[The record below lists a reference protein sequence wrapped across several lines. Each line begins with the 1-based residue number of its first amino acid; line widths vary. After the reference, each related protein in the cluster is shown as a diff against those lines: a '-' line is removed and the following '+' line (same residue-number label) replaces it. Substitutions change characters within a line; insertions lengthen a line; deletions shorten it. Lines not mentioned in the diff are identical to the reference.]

1 MNMKTLTKKKKE
13 EEVRMSVINWKKW
26 GLGIVTASTTLLL
39 AACGGGEGETDTPD
53 TDEGNEAGTEEVG
66 GSLEVSVQP
75 EYVDFINEMAA
86 DFEDEYGVEVE
97 VSEREMFET
106 LEALPLDGPAGL
118 FPDVT
123 IAPYDRIGGLG
134 QQGHLHTV
142 TLPDNDQYD
151 EIDEQQVTIDG
162 EVYGSPYVIEALI
175 MYYNTD
181 LLDEAPETF
190 EDLEAL
196 AEDDQYD
203 FESESGK
210 NTAFLANWVDFYSS
224 YGLLSGFGGYVF
236 GEDGTDTSDIG
247 LNSEGAIEGIEY
259 AADWYSKWPEGMQD
273 VTSAGNFV
281 DDTFISGKAAAII
294 GGPWSAASYDAEDVN
309 YSAAPIPTL
318 PNGNEYE
325 PFGGGKGWVISNYTE
340 NAENAQLWLDFITSE
355 DNMLALYEFNN
366 EVPANQQARQSIVDA
381 DENPLAIAVVE
392 QYNNAVPMP
401 NIPEMAE
408 VWEGAETMMFDAVSG
423 NKTPEESANDS
434 VQIISD
440 NIEQK
445 Y

>member
-1 MNMKTLTKKKKE
+1 
-13 EEVRMSVINWKKW
+13 MSITNWKKLS
-26 GLGIVTASTTLLL
+26 LGIVTASAAFLL
-39 AACGGGEGETDTPD
+39 AACGDGQGETESPD
-53 TDEGNEAGTEEVG
+53 SNEGNEAETEEVSG
-66 GSLEVSVQP
+66 GSLKVSV
-75 EYVDFINEMAA
+75 ESDYIDFINEKATE
-86 DFEDEYGVEVE
+86 FEEEYGVDVE

-118 FPDVT
+118 SPDVT

-151 EIDEQQVTIDG
+151 ETDEQQVSIDN
-162 EVYGSPYVIEALI
+162 EIYGAPYVIEALVL
-175 MYYNTD
+175 YYNTD

-190 EDLEAL
+190 EELEAL
-196 AEDDQYD
+196 AEDDNYAY
-203 FESESGK
+203 ESESGK

-236 GEDGTDTSDIG
+236 GENGTDTSDVG
-247 LNSEGAIEGIEY
+247 LNSQGAIEGIEY
-259 AADWYSKWPEGMQD
+259 ASEWYSKWPEGMQD
-273 VTSAGNFV
+273 TTSAGDFI
-281 DDTFISGKAAAII
+281 DDTFINGDAAAII
-294 GGPWSAASYDAEDVN
+294 NGPWTAASYDAAGLN
-309 YSAAPIPTL
+309 YTAVSIPTL

-325 PFGGGKGWVISNYTE
+325 PFGGGKGWIISNYTE

-355 DNMLALYEFNN
+355 ENMLALHEFNN

-381 DENPLAIAVVE
+381 GENPLAIAVVE
-392 QYNNAVPMP
+392 QYDNAVPMP

-408 VWEGAETMMFDAVSG
+408 VWEGAETMIFDAVSG
-423 NKTPEESANDS
+423 NKTAEESANDS

>member
-1 MNMKTLTKKKKE
+1 MNVT
-13 EEVRMSVINWKKW
+13 NWKKL
-26 GLGIVTASTTLLL
+26 GLGIVTASATLLL
-39 AACGGGEGETDTPD
+39 AACGGGQGETESGNTDTN
-53 TDEGNEAGTEEVG
+53 EENEANTEEVG
-66 GSLEVSVQP
+66 GSLEVSVGSD
-75 EYVDFINEMAA
+75 YVDFINDKAA
-86 DFEDEYGVEVE
+86 EFEEEYGVEVE

-118 FPDVT
+118 SPDVT

-142 TLPDNDQYD
+142 SLPDNDQYD
-151 EIDEQQVTIDG
+151 ETDEQQVTVDDEI
-162 EVYGSPYVIEALI
+162 YGSPYVIEALI

-181 LLDEAPETF
+181 LLDKAPETF
-190 EDLEAL
+190 EELEAL
-196 AEDDQYD
+196 SEDDDYAY
-203 FESESGK
+203 ESESGK
-210 NTAFLANWVDFYSS
+210 NTVFLANWVDFYSS
-224 YGLLSGFGGYVF
+224 YGLLSGFDGYVF

-247 LNSEGAIEGIEY
+247 LNTEGSIEGIEY
-259 AADWYSKWPEGMQD
+259 AADWYSKWPEGMLD
-273 VTSAGNFV
+273 ATSAGDFV
-281 DDTFISGKAAAII
+281 DDTFINGDAAVII
-294 GGPWSAASYDAEDVN
+294 GGPWTAASYDAEGLN
-309 YSAAPIPTL
+309 YTAAPIPTL

-355 DNMLALYEFNN
+355 DSSLALHEFNN

-381 DENPLAIAVVE
+381 DENPLAIAVVK

>member
-1 MNMKTLTKKKKE
+1 
-13 EEVRMSVINWKKW
+13 MSVINWKKM

-39 AACGGGEGETDTPD
+39 AACGGGDGGAETDNTD
-53 TDEGNEAGTEEVG
+53 TNEGNEADTEEVG
-66 GSLEVSVQP
+66 GSLEVSVAP
-75 EYVDFINEMAA
+75 EYIDFINDKASK
-86 DFEDEYGVEVE
+86 FEEEYGVEVE

-118 FPDVT
+118 SPDVT

-151 EIDEQQVTIDG
+151 ETDKQQVTIDD
-162 EVYGSPYVIEALI
+162 EIYGSPYVIEALI

-190 EDLEAL
+190 EELEAL
-196 AEDDQYD
+196 SEDDQYAY
-203 FESESGK
+203 ESESGK

-259 AADWYSKWPEGMQD
+259 AEDWYSKWPEGMLD
-273 VTSAGNFV
+273 ATSAGDFV
-281 DDTFISGKAAAII
+281 DDTFINGDAAAII
-294 GGPWSAASYDAEDVN
+294 GGPWTAASYDAEGLN

-325 PFGGGKGWVISNYTE
+325 PFGGGKGWIISNYTE

-355 DNMLALYEFNN
+355 DNMLALHEFNN
-366 EVPANQQARQSIVDA
+366 EVPANQQARQSIIDA

>member
-1 MNMKTLTKKKKE
+1 
-13 EEVRMSVINWKKW
+13 MSVINWKKM

-39 AACGGGEGETDTPD
+39 AACGGGNGGAETDNTD
-53 TDEGNEAGTEEVG
+53 TNEGNEADTEEVG
-66 GSLEVSVQP
+66 GSLEVSVAP
-75 EYVDFINEMAA
+75 EYIDFINDKASE
-86 DFEDEYGVEVE
+86 FEEEYGVEVE

-118 FPDVT
+118 SPDVT

-151 EIDEQQVTIDG
+151 ETDKQQVTIDD
-162 EVYGSPYVIEALI
+162 EIYGSPYVIEALI

-190 EDLEAL
+190 EELEAL
-196 AEDDQYD
+196 SEDDQYAY
-203 FESESGK
+203 ESESGK

-247 LNSEGAIEGIEY
+247 LNSEGAIEGIDY
-259 AADWYSKWPEGMQD
+259 AADWYSKWPEGMLD
-273 VTSAGNFV
+273 ATSAGDFV
-281 DDTFISGKAAAII
+281 DDTFINGDAAAII
-294 GGPWSAASYDAEDVN
+294 GGPWTAASYDAEGLN

-325 PFGGGKGWVISNYTE
+325 PFGGGKGWIISNYTE

-355 DNMLALYEFNN
+355 DNMLALHEFNN
-366 EVPANQQARQSIVDA
+366 EVPANQQARQSIIDA

>member
-1 MNMKTLTKKKKE
+1 MNVT
-13 EEVRMSVINWKKW
+13 NWKKL
-26 GLGIVTASTTLLL
+26 GLGIVTASATLLL
-39 AACGGGEGETDTPD
+39 AACGGGQGETESGNTDTN
-53 TDEGNEAGTEEVG
+53 EENEANTEEVG
-66 GSLEVSVQP
+66 GSLEVSVGSD
-75 EYVDFINEMAA
+75 YVDFINDKAA
-86 DFEDEYGVEVE
+86 EFEEEYGVEVE

-118 FPDVT
+118 SPDVT

-142 TLPDNDQYD
+142 SLPDNDQYD
-151 EIDEQQVTIDG
+151 ETDEQQVTVDDEI
-162 EVYGSPYVIEALI
+162 YGSPYVIEALI

-181 LLDEAPETF
+181 LLDKAPETF
-190 EDLEAL
+190 EELEAL
-196 AEDDQYD
+196 SEDDDYAY
-203 FESESGK
+203 ESESGK

-247 LNSEGAIEGIEY
+247 LNTEGSIEGIEY
-259 AADWYSKWPEGMQD
+259 AADWYSKWPEGMLD
-273 VTSAGNFV
+273 ATSAGDFV
-281 DDTFISGKAAAII
+281 DDTFINGDAAVII
-294 GGPWSAASYDAEDVN
+294 GGPWTAASYDAEGLN
-309 YSAAPIPTL
+309 YTAAPIPTL

-355 DNMLALYEFNN
+355 DSSLALHEFNN

>member
-1 MNMKTLTKKKKE
+1 
-13 EEVRMSVINWKKW
+13 MSVINWKKM

-39 AACGGGEGETDTPD
+39 AACGGGNGGAKTDNTDTN
-53 TDEGNEAGTEEVG
+53 EGNEADTEEVG
-66 GSLEVSVQP
+66 GSLEVSVAP
-75 EYVDFINEMAA
+75 EYIDFINDKASE
-86 DFEDEYGVEVE
+86 FEEEYGVEVE

-118 FPDVT
+118 SPDVT

-151 EIDEQQVTIDG
+151 ETDKQQVTIDD
-162 EVYGSPYVIEALI
+162 EIYGSPYVIEALI

-190 EDLEAL
+190 EELEAL
-196 AEDDQYD
+196 SEDDQYAY
-203 FESESGK
+203 ESESGK

-247 LNSEGAIEGIEY
+247 LNSEGAIEGIDY
-259 AADWYSKWPEGMQD
+259 AADWYSKWPEGMLD
-273 VTSAGNFV
+273 ATSAGDFV
-281 DDTFISGKAAAII
+281 DDTFINGDAAAII
-294 GGPWSAASYDAEDVN
+294 GGPWTAASYDAEGLN

-325 PFGGGKGWVISNYTE
+325 PFGGGKGWIISNYTE

-355 DNMLALYEFNN
+355 DNMLALHEFNN
-366 EVPANQQARQSIVDA
+366 EVPANQQARQSIIDA